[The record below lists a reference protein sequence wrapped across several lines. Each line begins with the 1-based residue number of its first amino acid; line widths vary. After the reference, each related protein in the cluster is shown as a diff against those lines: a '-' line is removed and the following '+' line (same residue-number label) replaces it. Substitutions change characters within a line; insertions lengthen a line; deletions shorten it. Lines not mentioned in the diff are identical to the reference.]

1 MLDLI
6 LIIIFIGL
14 SAFFSG
20 SEIGFYRTSRIR
32 LRLRSEHG
40 WAGARILKD
49 LTRSPRITISSILVG
64 NNITHYV
71 VVALSTRQLRHLGL
85 EGADLWS
92 TIILSPVLLVFAEI
106 LPKLIFERRADA
118 LMYRAAPVLKAC
130 EYLFYP
136 VLAVLRVLL
145 AGLCWLTRRGTETGR
160 DAFTPERFRFLLHKS
175 SARGVISSY
184 QREMMDNIMRLR
196 SLGVTE
202 SLVPLDEVVMVPA
215 TADVAELRRVLRE
228 HRFSRIPIYHA
239 DRDEIAGIV
248 NVIDILADGE
258 DGDDVREL
266 SRTPLRI
273 SSELSV
279 VGALYALQ
287 RAGQQMAVIRDPDG
301 NPLGIVTVKDLV
313 ERIVGE
319 LEAW

>member
-1 MLDLI
+1 MLYLI
-6 LIIIFIGL
+6 LIIIFIAL

-32 LRLRSEHG
+32 LRLRSAHG
-40 WAGARILKD
+40 WTGARILRS
-49 LTRSPRITISSILVG
+49 LTRSPGITISSILVG

-71 VVALSTRQLRHLGL
+71 VVALSTRQLRELGL

-106 LPKLIFERRADA
+106 FPKLIFERRADA
-118 LMYRAAPVLKAC
+118 LMYRAAPVLKGC

-145 AGLCWLTRRGTETGR
+145 WGLRRVTGR
-160 DAFTPERFRFLLHKS
+160 EPDAGREAFTPERFRFLLRKS

-184 QREMMDNIMRLR
+184 QREMMNNIMHLR
-196 SLGVTE
+196 SLEVTE
-202 SLVPLDEVVMVPA
+202 SLVPLEEVVTVPA
-215 TADVAELRRVLRE
+215 SADVTELKRTLRQ
-228 HRFSRIPIYHA
+228 HRYSRIPIYCRE
-239 DRDEIAGIV
+239 RDVIPGIV
-248 NVIDILADGE
+248 NVIDMLS
-258 DGDDVREL
+258 DGDEGEEVEAL
-266 SRTPLRI
+266 SREPLRI
-273 SSELSV
+273 SSSLSV
-279 VGALYALQ
+279 VEALYALQ
-287 RAGQQMAVIRDPDG
+287 RAGQQMAVIRDPDAH
-301 NPLGIVTVKDLV
+301 PLGIVTVKDLV